1 MRSTWKTKLIS
12 KHYTEVI
19 IATRDVYTM
28 LLKRVLLSQQ
38 KSSFHKLCSLHQ
50 AMSGLISISL
60 KLTPDRLR
68 AELHSR
74 TAHDSLWALTKNSE
88 STPSAFC
95 IRKWIQP
102 TWGQKCFLKKSL
114 KVLKNKAWICHALAI
129 I

>member
-12 KHYTEVI
+12 KHYTEFI

-28 LLKRVLLSQQ
+28 FLKRVLLCQQ
-38 KSSFHKLCSLHQ
+38 KFSFHKLCSLHQ

-60 KLTPDRLR
+60 KLTLDQLR
-68 AELHSR
+68 AELHIR

-88 STPSAFC
+88 STLSALC

-102 TWGQKCFLKKSL
+102 AWGQKCFLKKSL
-114 KVLKNKAWICHALAI
+114 KVSKHKAWICHVPATF
-129 I
+129 